1 MADRVLSV
9 SLDARRVGCEPR
21 FLDLQYAIAEVDVP
35 SPAAV
40 LKGGRDCKSKVTMW
54 IPYLTNDMSLDKG
67 ARLLVKGNMPAA
79 WAQTQVDTA
88 IEDDTV

>member
-1 MADRVLSV
+1 
-9 SLDARRVGCEPR
+9 
-21 FLDLQYAIAEVDVP
+21 
-35 SPAAV
+35 
-40 LKGGRDCKSKVTMW
+40 MW

-88 IEDDTV
+88 TEDDTA